1 MPTYTV
7 KPSGGDYTSLSAAE
21 AAQNGDHVT
30 AAAITTIECYGMTD
44 TTYVRIFGGT
54 ESADYYFN
62 VVTAGDGVHEG
73 KWTDSAYILK
83 VATDPNCMRIDDWYV
98 RITGVQFE
106 QNYSS
111 AGVVDAVLIQL
122 ARNVTFNKCIAKPSS
137 TLVGSPR
144 SGFFNNDGYSVHIY
158 NSLVYDWGPG
168 ATTGGYY
175 FTGPG
180 TNNVVLNCGAH
191 NCERGFYAPLGTHTS
206 SNCWVQDSTSTASW
220 SVGWNGNNNLSGD
233 SAKGSMPGA
242 ASVWNKTLTFR
253 DEANDD
259 FHLVASDTDAIEK
272 AFSSVLITEDIDGGS
287 RDPTTPDIGPDEF
300 TPAVS
305 ADGNHFITMLRAVGA
320 AGVS

>member
-21 AAQNGDHVT
+21 AARNGDHVT

-44 TTYVRIFGGT
+44 TTYVFISGGT

-62 VVTAGDGVHEG
+62 IVTAGDGVHAG

-83 VATDPNCMRIDDWYV
+83 VATHGNCMRVDDWYV
-98 RITGVQFE
+98 RCTGVQFE

-111 AGVVDAVLIQL
+111 AGVVDAVMFFA
-122 ARNVTFNKCIAKPSS
+122 ARFCTFNKCIAKPSS

-144 SGFFNNDGYSVHIY
+144 SGFYNNSGYSIKIY

-168 ATTGGYY
+168 TGTGGYM
-175 FTGPG
+175 FEGPG
-180 TNNVVLNCGAH
+180 TFNAVMNCGAH

-206 SNCWVQDSTSTASW
+206 SNCWVQDSTGSASW

-233 SAKGSMPGA
+233 AVKGNMPGA

-253 DEANDD
+253 DKANDD
-259 FHLVASDTDAIEK
+259 FHLVVTDTDAIGK
-272 AFSSVLITEDIDGGS
+272 AFVSSVITEDIDGEP
-287 RDPTTPDIGPDEF
+287 RDPTAPDIGPDEYSPLSSGSGRLGPIF
-300 TPAVS
+300 
-305 ADGNHFITMLRAVGA
+305 LR
-320 AGVS
+320 GVVY